1 MDIFELCGN
10 IIMIIAVIFII
21 EVFILFNVSFIKQ
34 CIKTTNTEENE
45 NEQKVKQE
53 VNNDK

>member
-45 NEQKVKQE
+45 NEQEIKQE
-53 VNNDK
+53 VNNDE

>member
-34 CIKTTNTEENE
+34 CIKTTNTKENE
-45 NEQKVKQE
+45 NEQEIKQE
-53 VNNDK
+53 VNNDE